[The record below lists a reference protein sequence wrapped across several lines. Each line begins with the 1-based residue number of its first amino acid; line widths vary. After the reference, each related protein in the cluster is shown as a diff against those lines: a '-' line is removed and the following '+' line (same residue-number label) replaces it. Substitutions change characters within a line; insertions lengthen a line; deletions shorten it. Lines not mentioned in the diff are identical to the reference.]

1 MTILRMTSGYNHFTS
16 RERLGLSQRL
26 SENIKD
32 VSCTCSLRSPWH
44 HSLSCG
50 SWLRSTEKT
59 ITRSHR
65 RTNSNTSLKPHC
77 TRVFLLLLLGVLGRT
92 IMPASD
98 RYCQALALAVNR
110 SEGPN
115 DEEVPSRSKLRA
127 FLPLSCS
134 NIRRSVPP
142 PTTAT
147 LLLLLRG
154 RRNAGPYTSRAR
166 IEGADAVALIDAITS
181 KLLRDNKILV
191 DSGSLIFRG

>member
-1 MTILRMTSGYNHFTS
+1 MTILRMASGYNHFTS
-16 RERLGLSQRL
+16 RERLGLSQRH

-32 VSCTCSLRSPWH
+32 VACSCSLRSPWH

-50 SWLRSTEKT
+50 LWLRSTEKT

-65 RTNSNTSLKPHC
+65 RTNPNTSLKPHC

-115 DEEVPSRSKLRA
+115 EEVTSRPKLRA

-134 NIRRSVPP
+134 NVRRSVPP

-154 RRNAGPYTSRAR
+154 RRNAGPYTSCAR
-166 IEGADAVALIDAITS
+166 IEDADAVALIDAITS
-181 KLLRDNKILV
+181 RLLRDNKILV
-191 DSGSLIFRG
+191 DSGCLIFRG